1 MNNIKNDWK
10 VIRNLI
16 TWKGSA
22 SPKIHLLSKDNET
35 IINYKKIAIIFNY
48 YFSTIAKKNLN
59 NNFQINHFMNF
70 SNMPTKTLPK
80 TN

>member
-22 SPKIHLLSKDNET
+22 SPKIHLLSRDNET

-48 YFSTIAKKNLN
+48 YFSTIAKKKLK
-59 NNFQINHFMNF
+59 QQF
-70 SNMPTKTLPK
+70 SNKSFYEFLQHANK
-80 TN
+80 NSS